1 MKNDGIVAI
10 HLPPSRSTAFDFLY
24 QPGAEHYAD
33 FNVHFRTWFDMYQQ
47 VDVPF

>member
-1 MKNDGIVAI
+1 MTEWSVFIYVR
-10 HLPPSRSTAFDFLY
+10 RSTAFDLLY

-33 FNVHFRTWFDMYQQ
+33 FNVDFRTWFDMYHR